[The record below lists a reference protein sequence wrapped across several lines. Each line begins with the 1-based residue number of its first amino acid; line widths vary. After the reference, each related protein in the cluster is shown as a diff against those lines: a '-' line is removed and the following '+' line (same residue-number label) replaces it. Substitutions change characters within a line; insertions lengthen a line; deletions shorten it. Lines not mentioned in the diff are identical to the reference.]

1 MIRSNNNTTSYNN
14 NSNRIRGLEK
24 DVAYSF
30 LVVGWI
36 NFLGNCARGVILPV
50 LWPLCEELGGNYK
63 DLAYLIAI
71 FSGGRLISHIPYGI
85 IADRCRHRRTLLLSG
100 VIFAFGAFLLAKTEL
115 SNQLRML
122 YIAQLLM
129 GIGTG
134 SLGVARSY
142 VVELT
147 EEGSERTT
155 CLAHLQSV
163 KYIGFA
169 VTPFIGSLA
178 VIVGRKINQNSH
190 NYSFPGNLLFFFAFL
205 WILFLIYPFKEIEE
219 TETGKRLARER
230 QARQE
235 QLYHD
240 IEQQSEIT
248 FLITHQDE
256 EEGEEVK
263 QQQQRPS
270 PNYQSFQEFRQQQVE
285 SARLDEEQW
294 ELTYAYI
301 LVITFNCLF
310 KGAMAV
316 YETQLARLLIHDF
329 HFDHYHVGLIVS
341 ACGIIGAVQL
351 LYFETIYE
359 SHWTSYQLIYGS
371 TVVMIVGQLLILL
384 SNFSLYTQTFP
395 FDTRFQ
401 DRREYQM
408 QELSL
413 VAAVSL
419 VYAFVYPI
427 GCTSITAKYANLQEY
442 GKQGLLQSLM
452 SVSSSLSRIFG
463 AILSTRVL
471 DYRHT
476 NYKELDKYYHI
487 HNQSLAGCVLFCM
500 SILLFLLINYRER
513 IIEYGGERERMKASE
528 NFRFN
533 VRCNRI
539 MLIGTMLCFSVSI
552 FTMFY

>member
-1 MIRSNNNTTSYNN
+1 MTNYEKDHQKEARIKTTENEKLEQTMNNNSNNN
-14 NSNRIRGLEK
+14 NRIRGLEK

-71 FSGGRLISHIPYGI
+71 FSGGRLISHILYGL

-100 VIFAFGAFLLAKTEL
+100 AILAFGAFLLAKTEAL
-115 SNQLRML
+115 NQLRLL

-142 VVELT
+142 FVELT

-169 VTPFIGSLA
+169 VTPFLGSLA
-178 VIVGRKINQNSH
+178 VIVGRKINHNSH

-256 EEGEEVK
+256 EEEEVK
-263 QQQQRPS
+263 QQQPS

-285 SARLDEEQW
+285 SSRLEEEQW
-294 ELTYAYI
+294 ELTFVYI
-301 LVITFNCLF
+301 LVIAFNCLF

-341 ACGIIGAVQL
+341 SCGIIGAVQL
-351 LYFETIYE
+351 FYFETIYE
-359 SHWTSYQLIYGS
+359 SHWTSYQLIYGC
-371 TVVMIVGQLLILL
+371 TVTMIVGQLLILL
-384 SNFSLYTQTFP
+384 SNFSLYTQNFP

-413 VAAVSL
+413 VSAVFL
-419 VYAFVYPI
+419 VYAFAYPI

-452 SVSSSLSRIFG
+452 SVSSSLSRIIG
-463 AILSTRVL
+463 AIMSARVL

-476 NYKELDKYYHI
+476 NYKELDKYI
-487 HNQSLAGCVLFCM
+487 ITF
-500 SILLFLLINYRER
+500 IINH
-513 IIEYGGERERMKASE
+513 
-528 NFRFN
+528 
-533 VRCNRI
+533 
-539 MLIGTMLCFSVSI
+539 
-552 FTMFY
+552 